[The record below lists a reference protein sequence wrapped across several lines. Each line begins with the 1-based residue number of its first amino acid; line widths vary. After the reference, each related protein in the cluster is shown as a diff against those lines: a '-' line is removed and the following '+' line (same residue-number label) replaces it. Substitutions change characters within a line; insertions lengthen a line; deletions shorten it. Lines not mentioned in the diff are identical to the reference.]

1 MNDNNNISK
10 LQIPNLFHDS
20 LSKAPFAKCQVC
32 EKELIQSN
40 SEYIIEKVF
49 RKNTISNKM
58 EILFEYAIC
67 YSCALNLTNS
77 YSKESKENLQRYFM
91 EAMHDKF
98 EIAAQK
104 QLNSEIDIYDQ
115 LSTCA
120 ITGKHVSELDE
131 YQIVG
136 RFKGGFIRKDELPF
150 LIGSGSMD
158 DVSDLLSNETLD
170 NMDDFTGKYLT
181 GPPEF
186 RDYFKSPKRRPV
198 LI

>member
-1 MNDNNNISK
+1 MDENNISLIK
-10 LQIPNLFHDS
+10 IPSLFHDS
-20 LSKAPFAKCQVC
+20 LNKTPFVRCQVC

-49 RKNTISNKM
+49 RKNAVSSKM

-91 EAMHDKF
+91 EHMQDQFVFAS
-98 EIAAQK
+98 QK

-120 ITGKHVSELDE
+120 ITGKHVSELEE

-136 RFKGGFIRKDELPF
+136 RFRGGFLRKDELPF
-150 LIGSGSMD
+150 LIGNVSMD

>member
-1 MNDNNNISK
+1 MDDNNISMLK
-10 LQIPNLFHDS
+10 IPSLFHDS
-20 LSKAPFAKCQVC
+20 LNKAPFVRCQVC

-49 RKNTISNKM
+49 RKNAVSSKM

-91 EAMHDKF
+91 EAMQGKF
-98 EIAAQK
+98 EFASQK

-115 LSTCA
+115 LSNCA

-136 RFKGGFIRKDELPF
+136 RFKGGFLRKDELPF

>member
-1 MNDNNNISK
+1 MDDNNNMSK
-10 LQIPNLFHDS
+10 LQIPPLFHDS
-20 LSKAPFAKCQVC
+20 LSKAPFVKCQVC

-49 RKNTISNKM
+49 RKNAVSSKM

-77 YSKESKENLQRYFM
+77 YSTESKENLQRYFM
-91 EAMHDKF
+91 EHLQGQFDFAS
-98 EIAAQK
+98 QK
-104 QLNSEIDIYDQ
+104 PLTSEIDIYDQ
-115 LSTCA
+115 LSNCA
-120 ITGKHVSELDE
+120 ITGRHVSELEE

-136 RFKGGFIRKDELPF
+136 RFKGGFLRKDEMPF
-150 LIGSGSMD
+150 LIGGGSMD